1 MSADKFILIWSLT
14 FLVAFVFCSSP
25 QGQKFRAEHRDA
37 VTLLEASAST
47 EFCKHG
53 HLGNSDVTL
62 APFAPA
68 LKLEALRR
76 ESIAAPQSPDSHR
89 NITLRI

>member
-14 FLVAFVFCSSP
+14 ILVAFVFCSSP
-25 QGQKFRAEHRDA
+25 QGQKLRAEHLVA

-47 EFCKHG
+47 EFGKHG
-53 HLGNSDVTL
+53 YLVDSDFTL
-62 APFAPA
+62 AALVPA
-68 LKLEALRR
+68 LKLEALGR
-76 ESIAAPQSPDSHR
+76 ESSAAPQSSDSHR